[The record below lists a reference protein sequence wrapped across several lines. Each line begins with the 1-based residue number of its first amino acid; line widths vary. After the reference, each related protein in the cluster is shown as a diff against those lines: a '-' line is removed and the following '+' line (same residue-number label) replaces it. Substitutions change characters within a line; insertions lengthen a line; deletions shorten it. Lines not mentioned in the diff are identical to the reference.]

1 MLRGEL
7 WGPFLTPIPSVLAP
21 LWSLGYSYHW
31 PILHSPCAPLL
42 HSTQTVLHGSPTH
55 THIYPPPLSCLHPAG
70 RSMASRV
77 TPKPAAV
84 QRAPC
89 GALVRPSSEM
99 GGGVSIVRSW
109 RVPPSLCLF
118 LFYSSHFMPLHEG
131 SHLPAASH
139 LWLRE
144 SLWHF
149 ALWACLSP
157 THFFPYTQDET
168 MLTIFDFSTFPRI
181 SYFQFQLFY
190 GFAPPVFTASTCCC
204 VIQVGM
210 LFVRNFLLLMSG
222 PSLAVAF
229 LLFNLLYSVSNLK
242 VVRARLVSSK
252 ILCTLSWFIY
262 AINHGTWVNICA
274 ICSPASWS
282 TAEQN
287 HIPLFFIT
295 EATPVP
301 LSW

>member
-1 MLRGEL
+1 
-7 WGPFLTPIPSVLAP
+7 
-21 LWSLGYSYHW
+21 
-31 PILHSPCAPLL
+31 
-42 HSTQTVLHGSPTH
+42 
-55 THIYPPPLSCLHPAG
+55 
-70 RSMASRV
+70 
-77 TPKPAAV
+77 
-84 QRAPC
+84 
-89 GALVRPSSEM
+89 
-99 GGGVSIVRSW
+99 
-109 RVPPSLCLF
+109 
-118 LFYSSHFMPLHEG
+118 MPLHEG

-190 GFAPPVFTASTCCC
+190 GFAPPVFTASMCCC
-204 VIQVGM
+204 VIQLGM
-210 LFVRNFLLLMSG
+210 LFVRNFWLLMSG

-242 VVRARLVSSK
+242 VMRARLVSSK
-252 ILCTLSWFIY
+252 IVCTLSWFIY

-295 EATPVP
+295 KATPVP

>member
-1 MLRGEL
+1 MCPAFTRH
-7 WGPFLTPIPSVLAP
+7 TN
-21 LWSLGYSYHW
+21 SLSRLSY
-31 PILHSPCAPLL
+31 A
-42 HSTQTVLHGSPTH
+42 H
-55 THIYPPPLSCLHPAG
+55 TYLNTPPPLSPPSRQKHGIMSHTKASSCATGAMWGTRPA
-70 RSMASRV
+70 
-77 TPKPAAV
+77 K
-84 QRAPC
+84 QWD
-89 GALVRPSSEM
+89 
-99 GGGVSIVRSW
+99 GGGLSIVRSW

-190 GFAPPVFTASTCCC
+190 GFAPPVFIASTCCC
-204 VIQVGM
+204 VIQLVM
-210 LFVRNFLLLMSG
+210 LFVRNFWLLMSG
-222 PSLAVAF
+222 PSLAMAF

-242 VVRARLVSSK
+242 VVRARFVSSK
-252 ILCTLSWFIY
+252 FLCTLSWFIY
-262 AINHGTWVNICA
+262 VINHGTWVNICA

>member
-1 MLRGEL
+1 MCPAFTRH
-7 WGPFLTPIPSVLAP
+7 TNSPSRL
-21 LWSLGYSYHW
+21 SY
-31 PILHSPCAPLL
+31 A
-42 HSTQTVLHGSPTH
+42 H
-55 THIYPPPLSCLHPAG
+55 TYLPPPLSCLHPAG

-99 GGGVSIVRSW
+99 GGGVASLGVEGCHLPSVSFFFTLPISCLCMKEAICLLPVIYGCE
-109 RVPPSLCLF
+109 RVCDTLHFELVCHPPTSFLTHKMKPCWPSLT
-118 LFYSSHFMPLHEG
+118 SP
-131 SHLPAASH
+131 
-139 LWLRE
+139 
-144 SLWHF
+144 
-149 ALWACLSP
+149 LSP
-157 THFFPYTQDET
+157 VS
-168 MLTIFDFSTFPRI
+168 LIFNFSCFMALHLQSSPPQRAAVSYRWGCCLLEI
-181 SYFQFQLFY
+181 SYFWCL
-190 GFAPPVFTASTCCC
+190 A
-204 VIQVGM
+204 
-210 LFVRNFLLLMSG
+210 LLW
-222 PSLAVAF
+222 PWH
-229 LLFNLLYSVSNLK
+229 LLYSVSNLK

>member
-42 HSTQTVLHGSPTH
+42 HDTQTVFHGSPTH
-55 THIYPPPLSCLHPAG
+55 THIYPPPPSCLHPAAWHHESHQSQQLCNG
-70 RSMASRV
+70 RHVGHLSGQ
-77 TPKPAAV
+77 AV
-84 QRAPC
+84 RW
-89 GALVRPSSEM
+89 
-99 GGGVSIVRSW
+99 GGSVSIVRSW

-168 MLTIFDFSTFPRI
+168 MLTIFDFTHFPP
-181 SYFQFQLFY
+181 Y
-190 GFAPPVFTASTCCC
+190 
-204 VIQVGM
+204 
-210 LFVRNFLLLMSG
+210 
-222 PSLAVAF
+222 
-229 LLFNLLYSVSNLK
+229 LLFSISAVLW
-242 VVRARLVSSK
+242 
-252 ILCTLSWFIY
+252 LCTSSLHRLN
-262 AINHGTWVNICA
+262 ALLCHTGGDAVC
-274 ICSPASWS
+274 
-282 TAEQN
+282 
-287 HIPLFFIT
+287 
-295 EATPVP
+295 
-301 LSW
+301 

>member
-1 MLRGEL
+1 MCPAFTRHTNSLSRLSYAHTYLPPPPVVSTQQHGITSHTKASSCATGAMWGTCPAKQWDGGAVWASLGVEGCHLPSVSFFFTLPISCLCMKEAICLLPVIYGCERVCDTLHFEL
-7 WGPFLTPIPSVLAP
+7 VCHPPTSFLT
-21 LWSLGYSYHW
+21 HKMK
-31 PILHSPCAPLL
+31 PC
-42 HSTQTVLHGSPTH
+42 
-55 THIYPPPLSCLHPAG
+55 
-70 RSMASRV
+70 
-77 TPKPAAV
+77 
-84 QRAPC
+84 
-89 GALVRPSSEM
+89 
-99 GGGVSIVRSW
+99 W
-109 RVPPSLCLF
+109 PSLT
-118 LFYSSHFMPLHEG
+118 
-131 SHLPAASH
+131 
-139 LWLRE
+139 
-144 SLWHF
+144 
-149 ALWACLSP
+149 SP
-157 THFFPYTQDET
+157 
-168 MLTIFDFSTFPRI
+168 TFPRI

-190 GFAPPVFTASTCCC
+190 GFAPPVFTASTRCC

-210 LFVRNFLLLMSG
+210 LFVRNVLLLMSG